1 MITIESPPHQ
11 YELKDYESFVQVV
24 QAIDDFLGTKTY
36 IFSGTLKQIND
47 NFFQRNI
54 HQCIVD
60 EVNNL
65 FKHKNTIYSNDT
77 GLIHRDLEKINSLDY
92 ILSDLSSGVKIKNPL
107 SLNYFKTS
115 QWGTHP
121 GNTRLLFS
129 NYYTD
134 TVISMVTDY
143 KRTVEHDYPHLHFSE
158 LEDVS
163 FSVDEVSIL
172 LNNTIKGPNTIRIP
186 AGKNIIYKELTDNP
200 SAELGNPTLY
210 DPPRWYQLKNDI
222 VYVCDR
228 PTVEKVNGEWQ
239 IYKR

>member
-1 MITIESPPHQ
+1 MSG
-11 YELKDYESFVQVV
+11 
-24 QAIDDFLGTKTY
+24 GT
-36 IFSGTLKQIND
+36 D
-47 NFFQRNI
+47 
-54 HQCIVD
+54 
-60 EVNNL
+60 
-65 FKHKNTIYSNDT
+65 
-77 GLIHRDLEKINSLDY
+77 SL
-92 ILSDLSSGVKIKNPL
+92 ILSALANKFNFNEKLKTFTFTFENKN
-107 SLNYFKTS
+107 
-115 QWGTHP
+115 
-121 GNTRLLFS
+121 
-129 NYYTD
+129 
-134 TVISMVTDY
+134 
-143 KRTVEHDYPHLHFSE
+143 FSE

-172 LNNTIKGPNTIRIP
+172 LNNTIKGPNTIRRP

>member
-1 MITIESPPHQ
+1 
-11 YELKDYESFVQVV
+11 
-24 QAIDDFLGTKTY
+24 
-36 IFSGTLKQIND
+36 
-47 NFFQRNI
+47 
-54 HQCIVD
+54 
-60 EVNNL
+60 
-65 FKHKNTIYSNDT
+65 
-77 GLIHRDLEKINSLDY
+77 
-92 ILSDLSSGVKIKNPL
+92 
-107 SLNYFKTS
+107 
-115 QWGTHP
+115 
-121 GNTRLLFS
+121 
-129 NYYTD
+129 
-134 TVISMVTDY
+134 MVTDY

-172 LNNTIKGPNTIRIP
+172 LNNTIKGPNTIRRP